1 MRQPIIVSEHC
12 WGNRNE
18 QRPGSQHSPAGED
31 QQAGIRRAAGGRPV
45 DSGYAQSI
53 DERPAQ
59 QAMRPTP
66 LEVRTAAFRRVRRG
80 YDPAEVDSLL
90 QRVAERYEAMW
101 RDRQELEQKS
111 LELEEA
117 IRRLEQD
124 DVLLTQALA
133 SAQATADRIR
143 AEAQAE
149 ADQLRADARRDAD
162 LVRAQIV
169 RRLQEFARELGAD
182 DRLDGTIRPTLRELV
197 LATIEALDR
206 DGRGWPR
213 EEVS

>member
-1 MRQPIIVSEHC
+1 MT
-12 WGNRNE
+12 NK
-18 QRPGSQHSPAGED
+18 PGF
-31 QQAGIRRAAGGRPV
+31 RRAARGRTV

-53 DERPAQ
+53 DEKPSQ

-66 LEVRTAAFRRVRRG
+66 LEVRTAAFRRARRG
-80 YDPAEVDSLL
+80 YDPAEVDALL

-101 RDRQELEQKS
+101 RDRQELEQQS
-111 LELEEA
+111 LELKET
-117 IRRLEQD
+117 IRQLGQD

-149 ADQLRADARRDAD
+149 ADKLTADARRDAD

-169 RRLQEFARELGAD
+169 HRLQEFARELGAD
-182 DRLDGTIRPTLRELV
+182 DQLDGTIRPTLRELV
-197 LATIEALDR
+197 LATIDALDR
-206 DGRGWPR
+206 DGRGWAR
-213 EEVS
+213 EEIS